1 MEKKEKTE
9 KLKKG
14 EKRPYIIALIIGGV
28 FVVSLFIGLFLGI
41 ALKNNGTI
49 PDSPFESSEFVAKI
63 FPNGLWDFVIQLL
76 AFVVLVL
83 FVFFVGYKPV
93 KKAMKTRGDAIEH
106 DLETAKEQRR
116 IAEAAASEKEL
127 TIQAG
132 KDEAARI
139 VEEAKLQAQQTGK
152 AIVSEAKEQAAR
164 ERMKADKDIA
174 AAKEKSRQDAKKEIV
189 DVALAASSKVLG
201 REVSKEDNERL
212 VASFINEMQGGKE

>member
-9 KLKKG
+9 KQKG
-14 EKRPYIIALIIGGV
+14 EKRPYVIALIIGGV

-41 ALKNNGTI
+41 ALKDNGTI
-49 PDSPFESSEFVAKI
+49 PDSPFDSSEFVAKI

-76 AFVVLVL
+76 AFVVLII

-93 KKAMKTRGDAIEH
+93 KKAMKTRADAIEN
-106 DLETAKEQRR
+106 DIQTAKEQRR

-127 TIQAG
+127 TIQSG
-132 KDEAARI
+132 KEEAAKI

-152 AIVSEAKEQAAR
+152 AIVSDAKEQAAR
-164 ERMKADKDIA
+164 ERMKADQDIA
-174 AAKEKSRQDAKKEIV
+174 AAKEKSRQEAKKEIV
-189 DVALAASSKVLG
+189 DVAIAASSKVLG

-212 VASFINEMQGGKE
+212 VSSFIDEMQGGDQ